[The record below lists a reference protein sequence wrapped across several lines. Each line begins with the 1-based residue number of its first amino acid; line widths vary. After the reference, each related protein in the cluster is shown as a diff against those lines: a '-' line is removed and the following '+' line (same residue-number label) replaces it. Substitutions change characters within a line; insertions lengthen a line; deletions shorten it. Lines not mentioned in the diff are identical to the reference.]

1 MKARRS
7 TGASLGGW
15 YWLWMIPIFVWF
27 ALPAYAEEPLENYP
41 VASIPLKADGV
52 NLAPYLY
59 YWRDKDAGASFEKAL
74 SQARLGKFKP
84 LPEGSPN
91 LGFKNGSFWFFVGL
105 ANPFNYKRLLF
116 LEVDYA
122 ALDKVELFC
131 FGAGHTPVYY
141 PAGDHIQFDSRPV
154 QVRNFVFPLTL
165 EAFQSLECLMRLETS
180 TNILVPIRV
189 YDNLSYIEHSQ
200 IVERLL
206 GGMYGV
212 GLALLLYNLIQ
223 YMLTKK
229 TVFLYFSLHVTG
241 GMAYMTFMDG
251 TFARYW
257 IDLELQDVGVPLAIC
272 LGIGSAVL
280 FAREFL
286 DMKNAHNLLNR
297 VGNGLLYVI
306 ALLAVVSLFSPLKP
320 VHMLSALMTL
330 LVCCYLL
337 LIGVIRYLDG
347 YNPAR
352 VYLLGFG
359 TVFLMVI
366 WIVLN
371 IFLVRSDVRWITY
384 GVNLAWMFELV
395 VLSVV
400 ISSRIKT
407 IEIEHVNMNEQMRL
421 IKDESHTKTEFL
433 AKVSHE
439 IRTPMNGML
448 GLVELIQETP
458 LNKDQKRYV
467 SAIQNAGRGLLEVIN
482 DVLDFSRM
490 EAGKMV
496 LNEEEFNLQEM
507 LSDAC
512 SIYEFDARHKGL
524 ELGCIISPGTPLH
537 LIGDNVRIRQI
548 FLNTLSNA
556 LKYTEKGYVHI
567 NVHLTDHIHND
578 RLVIRFE
585 VEDSGMGIAQEDQ
598 ALLFQSY
605 SQVNRISSRSARVS
619 TGLGLAISQQLV
631 KLMGGE
637 MGVKSELGAGSCFW
651 FDIPL
656 ALPEDVA
663 VADKAIVLD
672 LFHGESLEPQLL
684 TPEQTPQQAPEPV
697 QADQFRSGDRDAP
710 FRVLLVED
718 NEINQNVMVE
728 FLKKMSVSPDLAENG
743 RAAIEKVQ
751 KSNHG
756 YDLILMD
763 CEMPVMDG
771 YEAAARILKWQKAK
785 GMQSTPIIA
794 LTAHAMEKHRELA
807 LDSGMVDFL
816 SKPISYAQLFA
827 VLSRFLEL
835 KVA

>member
-1 MKARRS
+1 M
-7 TGASLGGW
+7 
-15 YWLWMIPIFVWF
+15 LWIIPILVWF
-27 ALPAYAEEPLENYP
+27 MAPVYAEQPLVHYP
-41 VASIPLKADGV
+41 VASIPLKADGM

-59 YWRDKDAGASFEKAL
+59 FWRDKDATASFDYAL
-74 SQARLGKFKP
+74 SQAQQGSFKP

-91 LGFKNGSFWFFVGL
+91 LGFKKGSFWFFVGL
-105 ANPFNYKRLLF
+105 NNPFNYKRLLF

-131 FGAGHTPVYY
+131 LGAGQTPVYY
-141 PAGDHIQFDSRPV
+141 PAGDHIQFDSRPI

-165 EAFQSLECLMRLETS
+165 EASQSLKCLLRLETS
-180 TNILVPIRV
+180 TNIQVPIRI
-189 YDNLSYIEHSQ
+189 YDNLSYIEHSHV
-200 IVERLL
+200 VERLL

-223 YMLTKK
+223 YVLTKK
-229 TVFLYFSLHVTG
+229 TVFLYFSLHVAG
-241 GMAYMTFMDG
+241 GMAFMTFMDG

-257 IDLELQDVGVPLAIC
+257 IELDLQDVGIPIAIC

-280 FAREFL
+280 FSREFL
-286 DMKNAHNLLNR
+286 DMKNSHTLLNR
-297 VGNGLLYVI
+297 VGNGLVYAI

-320 VHMLSALMTL
+320 IHMLAALMTL
-330 LVCCYLL
+330 LVCSYLL
-337 LIGVIRYLDG
+337 VIGVIRYLDG

-359 TVFLMVI
+359 TVFLMII

-400 ISSRIKT
+400 ISSHIKN

-448 GLVELIQETP
+448 GLVELTQETP

-490 EAGKMV
+490 EAGKMI

-524 ELGCIISPGTPLH
+524 ELGCIISPGTPLR
-537 LIGDNVRIRQI
+537 LIGDNLRIRQI

-556 LKYTEKGYVHI
+556 LKYTDKGYVHI

-605 SQVNRISSRSARVS
+605 SQVNRVSRSTRVS

-637 MGVKSELGAGSCFW
+637 MGVRSELGSGSCFW

-656 ALPEDVA
+656 ALPDDVEI
-663 VADKAIVLD
+663 ADKAIVLD
-672 LFHGESLEPQLL
+672 LFSAEFPGPQSTIDEP
-684 TPEQTPQQAPEPV
+684 PPGHIH
-697 QADQFRSGDRDAP
+697 ADQIRSNDREAP
-710 FRVLLVED
+710 FQVLLVED
-718 NEINQNVMVE
+718 NEINQNVMIE
-728 FLKKMSVSPDLAENG
+728 FLKKMNIFPDLAENG

-751 KSNHG
+751 RNSSS

-771 YEAAARILKWQKAK
+771 YEAAARILKWQKTQGA
-785 GMQSTPIIA
+785 QSTPVIA

-816 SKPISYAQLFA
+816 SKPISYAQLYA

-835 KVA
+835 KIA

>member
-1 MKARRS
+1 M
-7 TGASLGGW
+7 
-15 YWLWMIPIFVWF
+15 
-27 ALPAYAEEPLENYP
+27 
-41 VASIPLKADGV
+41 
-52 NLAPYLY
+52 
-59 YWRDKDAGASFEKAL
+59 
-74 SQARLGKFKP
+74 
-84 LPEGSPN
+84 
-91 LGFKNGSFWFFVGL
+91 
-105 ANPFNYKRLLF
+105 
-116 LEVDYA
+116 
-122 ALDKVELFC
+122 
-131 FGAGHTPVYY
+131 
-141 PAGDHIQFDSRPV
+141 
-154 QVRNFVFPLTL
+154 
-165 EAFQSLECLMRLETS
+165 
-180 TNILVPIRV
+180 
-189 YDNLSYIEHSQ
+189 
-200 IVERLL
+200 VERLL

-223 YMLTKK
+223 YVLTQKS
-229 TVFLYFSLHVTG
+229 VFLYFSLHVAG
-241 GMAYMTFMDG
+241 GMAFMTFMDG

-257 IDLELQDVGVPLAIC
+257 IELELQDVGIPIAIC

-280 FAREFL
+280 FSREFL
-286 DMKNAHNLLNR
+286 DMKNTHKLLNQM
-297 VGNGLLYVI
+297 GNGLVYAV

-337 LIGVIRYLDG
+337 VIGVIRYLDG
-347 YNPAR
+347 YRPAR

-400 ISSRIKT
+400 ISSHIKT

-482 DVLDFSRM
+482 DMLDFSRM

-524 ELGCIISPGTPLH
+524 ELGCIISPGTPLR
-537 LIGDNVRIRQI
+537 LIGDNLRIRQI

-556 LKYTEKGYVHI
+556 LKYTDKGYVHI

-605 SQVNRISSRSARVS
+605 SQVNRVSRSTRVS

-637 MGVKSELGAGSCFW
+637 MGVKSELGSGSCFW

-656 ALPEDVA
+656 ALPDDVEI
-663 VADKAIVLD
+663 ADKAIVLD
-672 LFHGESLEPQLL
+672 LFNGELPGPHPTADEPL
-684 TPEQTPQQAPEPV
+684 PGHIHP
-697 QADQFRSGDRDAP
+697 DQIRSNGREAP
-710 FRVLLVED
+710 FQVLLVED

-728 FLKKMSVSPDLAENG
+728 FLKKMNIFPDLAENG

-751 KSNHG
+751 RNGSS

-771 YEAAARILKWQKAK
+771 YEAAARILKWQKTK
-785 GMQSTPIIA
+785 GNPATPIIA
-794 LTAHAMEKHRELA
+794 LTAHAMARHRELA
-807 LDSGMVDFL
+807 LESGMVDFL
-816 SKPISYAQLFA
+816 SKPISYAQLHA